1 MMEAEL
7 NFVDLAGSER
17 VDNLVGNSNEIN
29 SKDKSMNKLYLII
42 HHLLKK
48 VIYLSLN

>member
-17 VDNLVGNSNEIN
+17 VDNLTSNNQNETN
-29 SKDKSMNKLYLII
+29 KNDRSNNKL
-42 HHLLKK
+42 
-48 VIYLSLN
+48 